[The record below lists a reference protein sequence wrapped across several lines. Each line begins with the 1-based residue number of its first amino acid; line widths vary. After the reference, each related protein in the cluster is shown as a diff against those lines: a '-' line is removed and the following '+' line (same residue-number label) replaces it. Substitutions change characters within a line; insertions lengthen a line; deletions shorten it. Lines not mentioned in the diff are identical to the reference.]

1 MPLYCKTIIFQCI
14 INLYIYFIGLIKD
27 AIHAMQ
33 EQGKEDVA
41 DGQLNIKKEPSPVLV
56 VPEDTQSKWNLTND
70 IYAMTNKLDSVLELI
85 QDQQQEIS
93 ELRVEVIY
101 LV

>member
-1 MPLYCKTIIFQCI
+1 
-14 INLYIYFIGLIKD
+14 
-27 AIHAMQ
+27 MQ

-41 DGQLNIKKEPSPVLV
+41 DGQINIKKEPSPVLV

-101 LV
+101 LLSYYSEQTLPSILCSNYSFKLVPLQKI